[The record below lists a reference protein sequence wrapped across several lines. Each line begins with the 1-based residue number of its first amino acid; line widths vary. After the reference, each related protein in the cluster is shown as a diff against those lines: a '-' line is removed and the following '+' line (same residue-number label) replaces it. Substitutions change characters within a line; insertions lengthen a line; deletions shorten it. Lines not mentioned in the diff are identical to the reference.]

1 MSAEESKPAVV
12 AEEPRSN
19 IASSEE
25 CKEEDTANNNNDAAA
40 PTEDVADPSAG
51 GGTDDDFAGSGKSAA
66 ELLVEDIPWIVR
78 YRQVISCYAPLGF
91 VSFGGPQAHVVIL
104 RDHLVVQRKWLDD
117 EQFTEL
123 FAIGQG
129 LPGPTSTQLVVSTAL
144 ARAGPIAGITAF
156 LLFNLPGLVILITC
170 GVLISTFVDP
180 NDPPWYLV
188 GLPPAAISLV
198 FQAFYGFGKS
208 LDRLGVVLCL
218 VSTIVSL
225 LVNGD
230 ERISPNVTQFVYPSM
245 LIVGGIVSYVDSRRK
260 NPYGVYK
267 SASAGWDAESDL
279 TMKRIGIPLW
289 VGGLTFLLWAAILT
303 CTVTI
308 VSRARSEGRAVNVY
322 LEIFEIMFRI
332 GSLIF
337 GGGQVVLPMLQ
348 DEVVPNWMT
357 KDVFLQGLGLTQS
370 MPGPLFNFS
379 AYLGAV
385 YRGIAGGLVAWVGIM
400 GPGVILIFVSL
411 LFVVVVPSFFFQ
423 PFNSFISPRP
433 TGDGAV
439 LVPSAARP
447 VV

>member
-1 MSAEESKPAVV
+1 
-12 AEEPRSN
+12 
-19 IASSEE
+19 
-25 CKEEDTANNNNDAAA
+25 
-40 PTEDVADPSAG
+40 
-51 GGTDDDFAGSGKSAA
+51 
-66 ELLVEDIPWIVR
+66 
-78 YRQVISCYAPLGF
+78 
-91 VSFGGPQAHVVIL
+91 
-104 RDHLVVQRKWLDD
+104 
-117 EQFTEL
+117 
-123 FAIGQG
+123 
-129 LPGPTSTQLVVSTAL
+129 
-144 ARAGPIAGITAF
+144 
-156 LLFNLPGLVILITC
+156 
-170 GVLISTFVDP
+170 
-180 NDPPWYLV
+180 
-188 GLPPAAISLV
+188 
-198 FQAFYGFGKS
+198 
-208 LDRLGVVLCL
+208 
-218 VSTIVSL
+218 
-225 LVNGD
+225 
-230 ERISPNVTQFVYPSM
+230 
-245 LIVGGIVSYVDSRRK
+245 
-260 NPYGVYK
+260 
-267 SASAGWDAESDL
+267 
-279 TMKRIGIPLW
+279 
-289 VGGLTFLLWAAILT
+289 
-303 CTVTI
+303 
-308 VSRARSEGRAVNVY
+308 VNVY